1 MNDYV
6 RATHK
11 SNGEL
16 AVIKLV
22 SDGKMNPSLQDF
34 DIVTDGEIHTLKYHV
49 SVVILY
55 LIQIFPTNVNTATSN
70 RLSLVYLNTDN
81 LAQEE
86 MYQKIVLLC

>member
-11 SNGEL
+11 SNGQL

-22 SDGKMNPSLQDF
+22 SDGKMNPSLQDY

-49 SVVILY
+49 SVVILN
-55 LIQIFPTNVNTATSN
+55 LIKIFPSNLNTATSN
-70 RLSLVYLNTDN
+70 QLSLVYKKNFN
-81 LAQEE
+81 
-86 MYQKIVLLC
+86 